1 MPVNL
6 NKVQKKIIK
15 KKGKDAIHEN
25 SRDSKI
31 IKRAGGRE
39 EKLAKA
45 AHVTMKTRQGYSMCH
60 HVQGDRGGFFADS
73 VVKTVNRVDFFKEQ
87 LPEDDAT
94 FVAMSDEDLLNATL
108 LYVFPIYLFHP
119 DGKETKLGDSPRYM
133 SRLDEE
139 ITQLESEQ
147 RKNRPPVKRLVD
159 LREAKQNEQREL
171 ESGGFWVPDL
181 TDGVSVKRIR
191 GWNGEWSALSAIKFV
206 RLLKSG
212 IKKPSAFP
220 PRGLS

>member
-1 MPVNL
+1 
-6 NKVQKKIIK
+6 
-15 KKGKDAIHEN
+15 
-25 SRDSKI
+25 
-31 IKRAGGRE
+31 
-39 EKLAKA
+39 
-45 AHVTMKTRQGYSMCH
+45 
-60 HVQGDRGGFFADS
+60 
-73 VVKTVNRVDFFKEQ
+73 
-87 LPEDDAT
+87 
-94 FVAMSDEDLLNATL
+94 
-108 LYVFPIYLFHP
+108 
-119 DGKETKLGDSPRYM
+119 M

-212 IKKPSAFP
+212 IKKASAFP